1 MKNIMKKLF
10 KIVILLLFMNQSYA
24 FAHEGT
30 KTGKVTGSINIGG
43 ALGTYANPP
52 RFENGSVDFYRLISE
67 LKDIH
72 ADTYNW
78 LIYQDPNAWNDLKK
92 FLPLARKAKIK
103 VWVTLVP
110 PTESQPI
117 TKWSSEPF
125 CMDYA
130 RWATELATLSLAEPN
145 LVVWSIDDFVHNLKF
160 YSPEYVEKLVSTTH
174 AINPKLAFIP
184 CCYFTKITPSFVTN
198 YGHLLDGILFPY
210 RAESVGANLQDATQ
224 VENEVAKLRE
234 MFSNPDFP
242 IFLDIYASG
251 HSRLGAATPEYMK
264 DVLTA
269 ARRSAD
275 GVLIY
280 LHQDPVKSPAKYT
293 VIKEGFKGRKKY
305 AANRSAMKHIDAKP
319 GKNNA
324 SRVELERTDE

>member
-1 MKNIMKKLF
+1 MKKLF
-10 KIVILLLFMNQSYA
+10 KIVILLLFICQGYV
-24 FAHEGT
+24 FAHNRT
-30 KTGKVTGSINIGG
+30 KTGKVTDAINIGG

-78 LIYQDPNAWNDLKK
+78 LIYQNPNDWDGLKK

-103 VWVTLVP
+103 VWVTIVP
-110 PTESQPI
+110 PTESKPI
-117 TKWSSEPF
+117 TKFSSEPY
-125 CMDYA
+125 CLDYE
-130 RWATELATLSLAEPN
+130 RWAIELATLSLAEPN

-160 YSPEYVEKLVSTTH
+160 YTPEYVEKLVNTTH
-174 AINPKLAFIP
+174 GINPKLAFIP
-184 CCYFTKITPSFVTN
+184 CCYFTKITPLFVTN

-224 VENEVAKLRE
+224 VENEVAKLRG
-234 MFSNPDFP
+234 MFSNPDFL

-251 HSRLGAATPEYMK
+251 HTRLGPATPEYMK

-269 ARRSAD
+269 ARKSAD

-280 LHQDPVKSPAKYT
+280 LHQDPVKSPAKYK
-293 VIKEGFKGRKKY
+293 VIKEGFKGRTKH
-305 AANRSAMKHIDAKP
+305 AAIRRAMKNIDAEP

-324 SRVELERTDE
+324 PKVELERTDQ